1 MHAPGQTSGILRKGT
16 GSVSRAALAAAC
28 LVAIVIAGAAQA
40 QIGRETVGR
49 LFFSPE
55 ERNVL
60 EAVRQGVVDT
70 GAIPAV
76 GSDIFIPEVAV
87 PEITFSPRIIRR
99 SGNEF
104 EREVDLVY
112 KGLIRHY
119 DEDGSSNAL
128 LLINNAFL
136 DDEGQQLIS
145 DDLGVRFNLEDGEGG
160 QIFAEDRLF
169 KTNTELSRGTIVR
182 GDGRVDRRRAT
193 ERRRFIVV
201 KREN

>member
-1 MHAPGQTSGILRKGT
+1 MHAPGQRDGSLRKGT
-16 GSVSRAALAAAC
+16 GSVSWAALAASC
-28 LVAIVIAGAAQA
+28 LVAVLIGTAAHA

-87 PEITFSPRIIRR
+87 PEITFSPRIIRK

-119 DEDGSSNAL
+119 NDDGSSNAL
-128 LLINNAFL
+128 LLINNSFL
-136 DDEGQQLIS
+136 DEEGQQLI
-145 DDLGVRFNLEDGEGG
+145 DEDLGVKFRTDLGTGS

-169 KTNTELSRGTIVR
+169 KTNTELSRGTVVR
-182 GDGRVDRRRAT
+182 GDGRVNRRRAT
-193 ERRRFIVV
+193 EARRFIVV
-201 KREN
+201 KRDN

>member
-1 MHAPGQTSGILRKGT
+1 M
-16 GSVSRAALAAAC
+16 GSVSWAALAAAC
-28 LVAIVIAGAAQA
+28 LAAALLAGSASA

-119 DEDGSSNAL
+119 TGDGTVESL
-128 LLINNAFL
+128 LLVNNAFL
-136 DDEGQQLIS
+136 DKEGQQLID
-145 DDLGVRFNLEDGEGG
+145 DDLGVRFNLDDVEGG
-160 QIFAEDRLF
+160 QVYAEDRLF

-182 GDGRVDRRRAT
+182 GDGRVDRGLAT

-201 KREN
+201 KRDN